1 MRIRVP
7 AREMELEAEAKKNE
21 IKRHEEKVFRLDTP
35 GVRHF
40 MEAYRASMDVLE
52 QAGYQRFRGT
62 PVGYLFDI
70 PAISAEASRLV
81 DRVSKEKP
89 DRDWYQSMLHLDDD
103 GIELTVSFP
112 RK

>member
-7 AREMELEAEAKKNE
+7 AREMELEAKKNE

-35 GVRHF
+35 GVRRF

-89 DRDWYQSMLHLDDD
+89 NRDWYQSMLHLDED
-103 GIELTVSFP
+103 GIELTVTFP